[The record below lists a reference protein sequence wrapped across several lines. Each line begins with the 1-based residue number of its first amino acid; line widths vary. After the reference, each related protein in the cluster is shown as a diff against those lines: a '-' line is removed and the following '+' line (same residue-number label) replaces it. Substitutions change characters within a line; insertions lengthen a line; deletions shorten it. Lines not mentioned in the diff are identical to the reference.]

1 MFVVALHPRSKE
13 ATGIQ
18 SNTITIL
25 TNDSSLTARVFTP
38 YEQAQNHVQVGN
50 YGLALRTMIEWIE
63 SLQVRGVV
71 LADCKRDNS
80 VS

>member
-50 YGLALRTMIEWIE
+50 YGLALRTMIEWIDLSSWE
-63 SLQVRGVV
+63 EDRVRHTKG
-71 LADCKRDNS
+71 KK
-80 VS
+80 